1 MELTECAGT
10 DPIVFLEG
18 ASEVLSA
25 VVTGLKGNIRDGERA
40 AFQEEYGVLQALL
53 VDIVRD
59 RTIHISG
66 EKGLQVRLIDTGV
79 LRKPGN
85 PDLIR

>member
-40 AFQEEYGVLQALL
+40 AFQEEYGVL
-53 VDIVRD
+53 
-59 RTIHISG
+59 
-66 EKGLQVRLIDTGV
+66 
-79 LRKPGN
+79 
-85 PDLIR
+85 